1 MQKRYWLLQTF
12 ALLLLAGLI
21 ALGALI
27 ICRIPAAMG
36 GCSARLLLA
45 VCLVCGLVFLLCL
58 RRAGNDAEIEA
69 ALQAA
74 RREEQSALVQAL
86 RMQKHDFANHLQV
99 IAGLAQLGKS
109 ERLLPY
115 IQEIAAAGAGL
126 NAYSAICQPEIKT
139 VLLAK
144 AYIAAARRR
153 QLDLVAET
161 DLAVFALDAEKFA
174 SYLGSVLDILLEE
187 TSESSG
193 ETDRFILY
201 ISEGHGFYEVTMS
214 GERET
219 IDRLARHQA
228 VGAAIRREFGGT
240 YEFVPLAGGEA
251 KIVLRFPKLRR
262 RGRE

>member
-69 ALQAA
+69 AVQAA

-109 ERLLPY
+109 
-115 IQEIAAAGAGL
+115 
-126 NAYSAICQPEIKT
+126 
-139 VLLAK
+139 
-144 AYIAAARRR
+144 
-153 QLDLVAET
+153 
-161 DLAVFALDAEKFA
+161 
-174 SYLGSVLDILLEE
+174 
-187 TSESSG
+187 
-193 ETDRFILY
+193 
-201 ISEGHGFYEVTMS
+201 
-214 GERET
+214 
-219 IDRLARHQA
+219 
-228 VGAAIRREFGGT
+228 
-240 YEFVPLAGGEA
+240 
-251 KIVLRFPKLRR
+251 
-262 RGRE
+262 